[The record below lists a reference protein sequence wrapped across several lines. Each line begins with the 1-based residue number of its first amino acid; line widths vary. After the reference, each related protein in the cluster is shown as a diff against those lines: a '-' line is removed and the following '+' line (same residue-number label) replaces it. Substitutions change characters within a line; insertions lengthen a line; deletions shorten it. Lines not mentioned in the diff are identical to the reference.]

1 MLYASDMNDYYK
13 RVIKRFLSLLD
24 QELLV
29 RDKILVEEVKLLL
42 LQSFMEADKE
52 D

>member
-1 MLYASDMNDYYK
+1 MGDFYK
-13 RVIKRFLSLLD
+13 RVINRFLSLLD

-29 RDKILVEEVKLLL
+29 RDKIPVEEVKLLL
-42 LQSFMEADKE
+42 LQSFMEVGNE